1 MPSWKW
7 KSKSCLCSW
16 QLISLVVF
24 TIMLETCH
32 TLSAKGF
39 YVSLTLGNLNVRSLN
54 NLGAGGKF
62 KEIQNANEM
71 SRNNR
76 LSMLS
81 HPAIKHFAHF
91 LFPSPLKYFSRDAR
105 KSASLQQARI
115 RGLLRVFLIKTAL
128 SASPAVY
135 FILFFCWSQ
144 CFFLRKTYRS
154 FFFTNEYS
162 VPRSRMMTSSRRN
175 KRIKFSGKEN
185 THDIFKRHL
194 VTRLHAFSP

>member
-1 MPSWKW
+1 M
-7 KSKSCLCSW
+7 
-16 QLISLVVF
+16 
-24 TIMLETCH
+24 
-32 TLSAKGF
+32 
-39 YVSLTLGNLNVRSLN
+39 RSLN
-54 NLGAGGKF
+54 NLGTGGKF

-71 SRNNR
+71 SRNTR

-91 LFPSPLKYFSRDAR
+91 LFPLLLKYFSGDAR
-105 KSASLQQARI
+105 KNAFLQQARI

-128 SASPAVY
+128 SASPVVY
-135 FILFFCWSQ
+135 FIVIFLLIAVFLFKKNLS
-144 CFFLRKTYRS
+144 FL
-154 FFFTNEYS
+154 FFTNEYS
-162 VPRSRMMTSSRRN
+162 GPRSRMMTSSCRN

>member
-1 MPSWKW
+1 
-7 KSKSCLCSW
+7 
-16 QLISLVVF
+16 
-24 TIMLETCH
+24 MLETCH

-54 NLGAGGKF
+54 KHGTGGKF

-71 SRNNR
+71 SLNTR

-135 FILFFCWSQ
+135 FIIIFLLIAVFLFKKNLSFLFFH
-144 CFFLRKTYRS
+144 K
-154 FFFTNEYS
+154 
-162 VPRSRMMTSSRRN
+162 
-175 KRIKFSGKEN
+175 
-185 THDIFKRHL
+185 
-194 VTRLHAFSP
+194 